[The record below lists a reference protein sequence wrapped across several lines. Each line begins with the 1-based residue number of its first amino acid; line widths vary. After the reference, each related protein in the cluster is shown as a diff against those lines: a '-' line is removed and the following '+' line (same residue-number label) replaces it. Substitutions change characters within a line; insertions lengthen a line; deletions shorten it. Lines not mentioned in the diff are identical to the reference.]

1 MDEKAF
7 ERAQESIV
15 NELSLARN
23 ELIAGRNEEVYN
35 ILTNLIDELTTDLI
49 CEDAKKELNDDR
61 DKDNI

>member
-49 CEDAKKELNDDR
+49 CEDTKKEPNTDATND
-61 DKDNI
+61 NV

>member
-1 MDEKAF
+1 MDDKAF
-7 ERAQESIV
+7 EMAQESIV